1 MFQNENGIENENMF
15 LNVYVK
21 RQFRVPSDV
30 TWLAM

>member
-1 MFQNENGIENENMF
+1 MVQNENGINEKKKKIQMF
-15 LNVYVK
+15 RL

>member
-1 MFQNENGIENENMF
+1 MVQNENGEDERKICFKMF
-15 LNVYVK
+15 SL